1 MLSPNH
7 DFQIAAPR
15 LRHFAEFRVQVG
27 PAQEVGE
34 TARGLRRVI
43 PIVGGQV
50 QGEDWS
56 ARVLPGGADFQLLV
70 SEQVAE
76 LDARYVIETDG
87 GDLIYVSNQALRTG
101 PAELM
106 ERLQRIRA
114 LLAEVREDLKAGEG
128 EILAGADAEVPAA
141 EAGATVP
148 RRKAKPVVKIVPEDA
163 AAQGAAEP
171 GQPAS
176 KRLRKPR
183 RKKEEPEH
191 KELFAFYEQSLF

>member
-1 MLSPNH
+1 MNYTNNTTCSP
-7 DFQIAAPR
+7 R
-15 LRHFAEFRVQVG
+15 
-27 PAQEVGE
+27 
-34 TARGLRRVI
+34 
-43 PIVGGQV
+43 
-50 QGEDWS
+50 
-56 ARVLPGGADFQLLV
+56 
-70 SEQVAE
+70 EQVIRNVLQLIRKQE
-76 LDARYVIETDG
+76 L
-87 GDLIYVSNQALRTG
+87 
-101 PAELM
+101 PP
-106 ERLQRIRA
+106 
-114 LLAEVREDLKAGEG
+114 
-128 EILAGADAEVPAA
+128 DAEVPAA

>member
-1 MLSPNH
+1 MILEEALFPH
-7 DFQIAAPR
+7 LLEIEQAAQSR
-15 LRHFAEFRVQVG
+15 L
-27 PAQEVGE
+27 
-34 TARGLRRVI
+34 
-43 PIVGGQV
+43 
-50 QGEDWS
+50 
-56 ARVLPGGADFQLLV
+56 
-70 SEQVAE
+70 EQMMPE
-76 LDARYVIETDG
+76 L
-87 GDLIYVSNQALRTG
+87 
-101 PAELM
+101 
-106 ERLQRIRA
+106 
-114 LLAEVREDLKAGEG
+114 
-128 EILAGADAEVPAA
+128 AA